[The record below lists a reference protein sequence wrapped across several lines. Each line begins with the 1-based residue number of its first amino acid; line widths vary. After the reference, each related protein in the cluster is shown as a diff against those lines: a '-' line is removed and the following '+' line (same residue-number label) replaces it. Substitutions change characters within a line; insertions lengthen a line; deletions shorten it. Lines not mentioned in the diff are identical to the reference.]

1 MRKFD
6 PRHAPLFFALALF
19 YFVFLEATLFFQ
31 VSAEQ
36 ACGLTGLQVQLPIHG
51 ASAVGLLAFA
61 AANRFVGEKARPAFV
76 AICGLVGIVSL
87 TYVATGTTVAE
98 LMAAGVVAFFLIGVA
113 GGAVYWA
120 TCANAPSIRRFA
132 TFIGASHGLGV
143 LAQIPFF
150 SLTPNRLGEAVLLS
164 AAIVAMCALI
174 VRIWPANSALDGIKS
189 RQAYRAGGHLE
200 EPVHAGWRISRMTA
214 RTATAMLLLLIV
226 LFAVLFNTLHGIT
239 SGQGEWTSQYTDML
253 PRVLLA
259 LGGFAGGWLFDL
271 RRSHYMGLTMLW
283 ISVLTVTA
291 ALCVQS
297 GMPAGIG
304 SVVYYL
310 GSGAFVT
317 FYTATFVWIARQ
329 LRFPVLW
336 SGMGRVAN
344 NLIAIALSTPAAI
357 AMQTSNP
364 AALTALMLPLLIV
377 ANALL
382 FLTGMMEPFERP
394 RQAGNANSAATENA
408 VAGDLNS
415 EAAEGAIG
423 GTGNPVF
430 KGNLAGENSA
440 TEKKAASRS
449 ETHPAAEAAQHG
461 GTAGSQARNNEA
473 AEAPTLHN
481 GTEVPPAPSQDTATQ
496 PQSAA
501 AQAQTPDQ
509 RCADFAKRYAL
520 TPRETEVLKAVT
532 ADDRPLKQIAADLG
546 ISLRVVQRHL
556 TSLYSKTSTQSRIG
570 LTKRFWE

>member
-61 AANRFVGEKARPAFV
+61 AANHFVGEKARPVFV

-98 LMAAGVVAFFLIGVA
+98 LMAAGIVAFFLIGVA

-143 LAQIPFF
+143 LTQIPFF

-329 LRFPVLW
+329 LRFPILW

-357 AMQTSNP
+357 AVQTSNP

-394 RQAGNANSAATENA
+394 RQAGNASPT
-408 VAGDLNS
+408 
-415 EAAEGAIG
+415 AAESTIG
-423 GTGNPVF
+423 CETKSVVARKSPRQTPT
-430 KGNLAGENSA
+430 A
-440 TEKKAASRS
+440 TAP
-449 ETHPAAEAAQHG
+449 TNNQIPAQNTMTE
-461 GTAGSQARNNEA
+461 SQAA
-473 AEAPTLHN
+473 
-481 GTEVPPAPSQDTATQ
+481 
-496 PQSAA
+496 PQSDS
-501 AQAQTPDQ
+501 QALEGNKPQTPNQ
-509 RCADFAKRYAL
+509 RCAAFAERYAL